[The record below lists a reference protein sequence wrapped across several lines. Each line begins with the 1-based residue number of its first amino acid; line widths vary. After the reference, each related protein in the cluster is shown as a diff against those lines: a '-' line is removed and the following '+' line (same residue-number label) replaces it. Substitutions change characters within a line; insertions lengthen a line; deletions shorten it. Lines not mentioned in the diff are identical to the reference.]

1 MDEVLIG
8 SVLASTLR
16 LTTPLLLCALAGLV
30 AERSGVVDIGLEG
43 KMLFA
48 AFAAAAA
55 ATVSQSTGLGLM
67 AAIAVA
73 CALSLLHGFACVT
86 HRGDQVI
93 SGVAIN
99 MVAAGLTVVLGIAWF
114 AQGGQTPPVDA
125 SVRLTGL
132 IPGWSEPETAIAA
145 LGPFLGNTLAAIVGH
160 GLLSHNILVYVAFAL
175 VGGMWFFLQRTKPG
189 LRLRAVGE
197 NPAMVDAAG
206 VSVPLLR
213 YGALLINGVL
223 CGLAGSYLVL
233 AQNASFSANMTAG
246 RGFIALAAMIFGKWK
261 PLPTMFACLLFGFL
275 DALAIRMQGVVLPA
289 ALGGGEVPV
298 QLIQAL
304 PYVLTVI
311 LLAGFIGH
319 ALAPK
324 ALGRPYIKER

>member
-16 LTTPLLLCALAGLV
+16 LSTPLLLCALAGLV
-30 AERSGVVDIGLEG
+30 CERSGVVDIGLEG

-48 AFAAAAA
+48 AFAAAAV
-55 ATVSQSTGLGLM
+55 ATVSHSTGLGLM

-132 IPGWSEPETAIAA
+132 LPAYAEP
-145 LGPFLGNTLAAIVGH
+145 LAGHWFDTVIGH
-160 GLLSHNILVYVAFAL
+160 GLLSHNILVYLAFAL
-175 VGGMWFFLQRTKPG
+175 VGGVWFFLERTKPG

-233 AQNASFSANMTAG
+233 AQNASFSPNMTAG

-289 ALGGGEVPV
+289 AFGGGEVPV
-298 QLIQAL
+298 QVIQAL
-304 PYVLTVI
+304 PYLLTVI

-324 ALGRPYIKER
+324 ALGRPYVKER

>member
-1 MDEVLIG
+1 MDELLIG

-16 LTTPLLLCALAGLV
+16 VTTPLLLCALAGLLS
-30 AERSGVVDIGLEG
+30 ERSGVIDIGLEG

-55 ATVSQSTGLGLM
+55 ATVTQSTGLGLL
-67 AAIAVA
+67 AGIGVA
-73 CALSLLHGFACVT
+73 LALSALHGFACVT
-86 HRGDQVI
+86 HRGDQVVT
-93 SGVAIN
+93 GVALN

-114 AQGGQTPPVDA
+114 AQGGQTPPVSAD
-125 SVRLTGL
+125 VRLTGL
-132 IPGWSEPETAIAA
+132 SPAYAEAGGGW
-145 LGPFLGNTLAAIVGH
+145 LASVLGH
-160 GLLSHNILVYVAFAL
+160 GLLSHNLLVYLAFFL
-175 VGGMWFFLQRTKPG
+175 VLAVWFFLERTKPG

-206 VSVPLLR
+206 VSVPGLR
-213 YGALLINGVL
+213 YAALMMNGVL
-223 CGLAGSYLVL
+223 CGLAGAYLTL
-233 AQNASFSANMTAG
+233 AQNAAFSPNMTAG

-261 PLPTMFACLLFGFL
+261 PVPTLFACLLFGFL
-275 DALAIRMQGVVLPA
+275 DAVAIRLQGVALPA

-304 PYVLTVI
+304 PYVLTVV
-311 LLAGFIGH
+311 LLAGFIGQ

-324 ALGRPYIKER
+324 ALGRPYVKER